1 VTLDVSGVGVEL
13 AGTRILSDVSATV
26 EDGRLVGVVGPN
38 GAGKSTLLR
47 AMNGVVDPDAGTVLV
62 DGEDVHDLPS
72 KAASRRLATVPQDT
86 HVSFEFTVRQTVEMG
101 RHPHQPRF
109 GRDDDPE
116 AVDRAMERA
125 EVAPFADR
133 DVTSLSGGETQRVLL
148 ARALAQ
154 DAPVLLLDEPTAS
167 LDVNHQVRTL
177 ELVRGLADDDDRA
190 VVAAIHDLDLAAR
203 YCDELVLVADGEVVD
218 AGDPR
223 SVLTPEAV
231 RDAFDARVAV
241 GTDPATGEPTV
252 TPLPDRGAEQ
262 GDDALDGTRVHVLGG
277 GDSAA
282 PVVRRLV
289 DAGAD
294 VTVGPVV
301 DGDTDHET
309 ARRFGLDTVTVRP
322 FESPR
327 GAPEAAARERVDAA
341 DAVVAPGAAADWGA
355 NADLRAAAD
364 RCLVVGDGADV
375 AADAAAGPRVALED
389 VASAVAALS
398 EPDGRLAV
406 ADGGEG
412 VGPGDADTAAD
423 GHGGGGGSGGDD
435 DDEESPDEPGGG
447 ATGTD

>member
-1 VTLDVSGVGVEL
+1 MTLDVSGVDVEL
-13 AGTRILSDVSATV
+13 AGTQILSGVSATV
-26 EDGRLVGVVGPN
+26 SDGRLVGVVGPN

-47 AMNGVVDPDAGTVLV
+47 AMNGVVDPAAGTVLV
-62 DGEDVHDLPS
+62 DGDDVHELPS
-72 KAASRRLATVPQDT
+72 KAASRRIATVPQDT

-125 EVAPFADR
+125 EVAQFDDR

-154 DAPVLLLDEPTAS
+154 DTPVLLLDEPTAS
-167 LDVNHQVRTL
+167 LDVNHQIRTL
-177 ELVRGLADDDDRA
+177 ELVRGLADSDDRA

-218 AGDPR
+218 AGTPL

-241 GTDPATGEPTV
+241 GTDPATGAPTV
-252 TPLPDRGAEQ
+252 TPLPDCEG
-262 GDDALDGTRVHVLGG
+262 GDDGLDARVHVLGG

-282 PVVRRLV
+282 PVVRDLV
-289 DAGAD
+289 DAGAE

-309 ARRFGLDTVTVRP
+309 SRRFGLDCVTVQP

-327 GAPEAAARERVDAA
+327 GAAEATARDFVDAA
-341 DAVVAPGAAADWGA
+341 DAVVAPAEAADWGV
-355 NADLRAAAD
+355 NDDLRARAD
-364 RCLVVGDGADV
+364 QCVVVGEGAG
-375 AADAAAGPRVALED
+375 GPRVAAED
-389 VASAVAALS
+389 VASAVAAVS
-398 EPDGRLAV
+398 EPGERLAV
-406 ADGGEG
+406 ADGSGATGRDDDDGEDVDCG
-412 VGPGDADTAAD
+412 TDEGRPGDAD
-423 GHGGGGGSGGDD
+423 
-435 DDEESPDEPGGG
+435 
-447 ATGTD
+447 

>member
-1 VTLDVSGVGVEL
+1 VTLDISGVGVEL

-47 AMNGVVDPDAGTVLV
+47 AMNGVVEPDAGTVLV

-125 EVAPFADR
+125 EVAAFADR

-252 TPLPDRGAEQ
+252 TPLPDRG
-262 GDDALDGTRVHVLGG
+262 GGGDDDDDDALDDTRVHVLGG

-309 ARRFGLDTVTVRP
+309 ARRFGLDAVTVRP
-322 FESPR
+322 FESPV
-327 GAPEAAARERVDAA
+327 GAAEAAARERVDAA
-341 DAVVAPGAAADWGA
+341 DAVVAPAEAADWGA

-364 RCLVVGDGADV
+364 QCLVVGDGGD
-375 AADAAAGPRVALED
+375 AAGAAAGPRVAPAD
-389 VASAVAALS
+389 VPSAVAALS

-412 VGPGDADTAAD
+412 DEGGDAD
-423 GHGGGGGSGGDD
+423 DD
-435 DDEESPDEPGGG
+435 AEDAEESPGRRAGG

>member
-1 VTLDVSGVGVEL
+1 MTLTVSGLDVEL
-13 AGTRILSDVSATV
+13 AGTQILSDVGVSVA
-26 EDGRLVGVVGPN
+26 DGRLVGVVGPN

-47 AMNGVVDPDAGTVLV
+47 AMNGVVEPAAGTVLV
-62 DGEDVHDLPS
+62 DGDEVHDLPS

-125 EVAPFADR
+125 EVAQFADR

-154 DAPVLLLDEPTAS
+154 AAPVLLLDEPTAS
-167 LDVNHQVRTL
+167 LDVNHQIRTL
-177 ELVRGLADDDDRA
+177 ELVRGLADSNDRA

-218 AGDPR
+218 AGDPQ
-223 SVLTPEAV
+223 SVLTPAAV

-241 GTDPATGEPTV
+241 GTDPATGDPTV
-252 TPLPDRGAEQ
+252 TPLPDPENEAA
-262 GDDALDGTRVHVLGG
+262 ALDARVHVLGG

-282 PVVRRLV
+282 PAIRDLV

-301 DGDTDHET
+301 DGDIDHET
-309 ARRFGLDTVTVRP
+309 ARRFGLDCVTVDP
-322 FESPR
+322 FETPR
-327 GAPEAAARERVDAA
+327 GQAATTACEYVEAAA
-341 DAVVAPGAAADWGA
+341 AVVAPAEAADWGV
-355 NADLRAAAD
+355 NGDLRDRAD
-364 RCLVVGDGADV
+364 QPIVVGDGPG
-375 AADAAAGPRVALED
+375 GPRVAPGD
-389 VASAVAALS
+389 VASAVAAVS
-398 EPDGRLAV
+398 KRGQPLAV
-406 ADGGEG
+406 ADGR
-412 VGPGDADTAAD
+412 
-423 GHGGGGGSGGDD
+423 GGDNSGD
-435 DDEESPDEPGGG
+435 DTERLTTGG
-447 ATGTD
+447 AGGAD